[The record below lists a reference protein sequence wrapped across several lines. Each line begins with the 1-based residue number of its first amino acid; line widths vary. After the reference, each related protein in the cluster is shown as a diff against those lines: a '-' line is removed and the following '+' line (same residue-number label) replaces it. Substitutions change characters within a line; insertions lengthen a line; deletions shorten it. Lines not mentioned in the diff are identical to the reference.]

1 MFGKRRTLIA
11 ILASVA
17 VIALVTGCGSSTDHS
32 SEWSSAEISQMKGE
46 IAEKAPEFTDEGV
59 DCVVDGVQSA
69 VSPGEAEANDD
80 GTKGKVEDVAKG
92 CAEEPSN
99 VQGILSEACQE
110 EGVFGA
116 ACQEEIIEQATD
128 EAGFESYE
136 EEPYGAE
143 AEYENEGLQEM
154 DEELQQEYEEGEW
167 GPESE

>member
-11 ILASVA
+11 ILASIA

-32 SEWSSAEISQMKGE
+32 SEWSSAQTSQMKSE
-46 IAEKAPEFTDEGV
+46 ISEKAPEFTSDGIA
-59 DCVVDGVQSA
+59 CVVDGVQSA
-69 VSPGEAEANDD
+69 ISPAEAEANDD

-92 CAEEPSN
+92 CAEESSN
-99 VQGILSEACQE
+99 VQGILSQACQE

-116 ACQEEIIEQATD
+116 GCQDEIIEQATD
-128 EAGFESYE
+128 EAGFGEIEGYE

-154 DEELQQEYEEGEW
+154 DEELQEEYEEAE
-167 GPESE
+167 